1 MSLEMILWLF
11 NVIGYDSSI
20 EFILLLISA
29 LFSIRRIIRY
39 AIQISKNIPNTGFC
53 RGFVS
58 INTCTGVFYQQSD
71 SILSTFNLQDLY
83 KPVDRVRKIRIKNHN
98 SNSEINMKFVQF
110 MMLIAGT
117 SQQVVEAR
125 NLKSRRSST
134 DPTLTDICS
143 KCAMIQVHNV
153 GDASIQK
160 ICNVISKS
168 KKCKRKSFS
177 LL

>member
-1 MSLEMILWLF
+1 MST
-11 NVIGYDSSI
+11 S
-20 EFILLLISA
+20 
-29 LFSIRRIIRY
+29 
-39 AIQISKNIPNTGFC
+39 
-53 RGFVS
+53 
-58 INTCTGVFYQQSD
+58 
-71 SILSTFNLQDLY
+71 NLQELY
-83 KPVDRVRKIRIKNHN
+83 KPVDQVRKIRIKNHN
-98 SNSEINMKFVQF
+98 SNIEINMKFVQF

-134 DPTLTDICS
+134 DHTLTDICS

-168 KKCKRKSFS
+168 KKCQRKSFS
-177 LL
+177 LLWINDFFQIQCSCLMICLPINMAGNKLLVIR